1 MLSDA
6 ASAVIDW
13 TGQGLSWVNQEY
25 PALTVAVT
33 SACVLVLWRIW
44 RFTVLPS
51 YYPNDPKELPYW
63 IPFLGHGAAFFSNSN
78 ALLSR
83 ARNYYNNIQ
92 DPFALTIAN
101 SLIYVIT
108 KPQDVAEA
116 YRNTDTLSFN
126 EFVQAMMRAC
136 GNTESCVK
144 AMYNPLSKDKPGFPN
159 PHGKPLA
166 TLARQM
172 HIHQLYPGDNLDFLE
187 KQFLDWVEPR
197 LTMDALKRECPY
209 AIQSD
214 LPTAKKDDGIVLP
227 LMQWCSD
234 YFTRAGQRAYFGPSM
249 DGIDPKL
256 PQTFIIF
263 DELSWQVLYQYP
275 DFLAGEM
282 KSARNAIQRALK
294 TYIQLPQETRQGD
307 AWFTKAMENE
317 MRALG
322 ISEDDIA
329 TMLVTIY
336 WGINTNTRKAAF
348 WLLTYILHYGSEHY
362 VDIIRQET
370 LPAFS
375 PDKTIPDLDYLHD
388 NCPHLDAM
396 WNETI
401 RLSAYSASVRFVTS
415 DTIIGGKILRKGNRL
430 MIPYRQLHFDETI
443 FGVDY
448 PVEEFRHE
456 RFMQKGR
463 NLTRSDN
470 WRPFGGGTTQCPG
483 RYVAKRFVL
492 LFVAMLL
499 RRFDV
504 ELVTNRVPAAEEG
517 KPVLGIM
524 SIKDGEDVLVRVRP
538 RVI

>member
-1 MLSDA
+1 
-6 ASAVIDW
+6 
-13 TGQGLSWVNQEY
+13 
-25 PALTVAVT
+25 
-33 SACVLVLWRIW
+33 
-44 RFTVLPS
+44 
-51 YYPNDPKELPYW
+51 
-63 IPFLGHGAAFFSNSN
+63 
-78 ALLSR
+78 
-83 ARNYYNNIQ
+83 
-92 DPFALTIAN
+92 
-101 SLIYVIT
+101 
-108 KPQDVAEA
+108 
-116 YRNTDTLSFN
+116 
-126 EFVQAMMRAC
+126 
-136 GNTESCVK
+136 
-144 AMYNPLSKDKPGFPN
+144 
-159 PHGKPLA
+159 
-166 TLARQM
+166 
-172 HIHQLYPGDNLDFLE
+172 
-187 KQFLDWVEPR
+187 
-197 LTMDALKRECPY
+197 
-209 AIQSD
+209 
-214 LPTAKKDDGIVLP
+214 
-227 LMQWCSD
+227 
-234 YFTRAGQRAYFGPSM
+234 
-249 DGIDPKL
+249 
-256 PQTFIIF
+256 
-263 DELSWQVLYQYP
+263 
-275 DFLAGEM
+275 
-282 KSARNAIQRALK
+282 
-294 TYIQLPQETRQGD
+294 
-307 AWFTKAMENE
+307 MENE

-348 WLLTYILHYGSEHY
+348 WLLTYILHYGPEHY
-362 VDIIRQET
+362 IDIIRQET

-375 PDKTIPDLDYLHD
+375 PNKSIPDLDYLHD

-430 MIPYRQLHFDETI
+430 MIPYRQLHFDESI

-456 RFMQKGR
+456 RFIQKGR

-504 ELVTNRVPAAEEG
+504 ELVTRRIPAAEEG

-538 RVI
+538 R

>member
-1 MLSDA
+1 LL
-6 ASAVIDW
+6 IC
-13 TGQGLSWVNQEY
+13 T
-25 PALTVAVT
+25 
-33 SACVLVLWRIW
+33 
-44 RFTVLPS
+44 
-51 YYPNDPKELPYW
+51 
-63 IPFLGHGAAFFSNSN
+63 GHGAAFFSNSN

-83 ARNYYNNIQ
+83 ARCVAILRADFVAHQVPRNYYNNIQ
-92 DPFALTIAN
+92 DPFALSIAN

-144 AMYNPLSKDKPGFPN
+144 TMYKPLSKDKPGFPN

-214 LPTAKKDDGIVLP
+214 LPAAKKDDGIVLP

-234 YFTRAGQRAYFGPSM
+234 YFTRAGQRAYFGPAL

-256 PQTFIIF
+256 PQTFITF

-294 TYIQLPQETRQGD
+294 KYIQLPQETRQGD

-336 WGINTNTRKAAF
+336 WG
-348 WLLTYILHYGSEHY
+348 Y
-362 VDIIRQET
+362 D
-370 LPAFS
+370 PAFYS
-375 PDKTIPDLDYLHD
+375 RLH
-388 NCPHLDAM
+388 
-396 WNETI
+396 TG
-401 RLSAYSASVRFVTS
+401 S
-415 DTIIGGKILRKGNRL
+415 
-430 MIPYRQLHFDETI
+430 
-443 FGVDY
+443 
-448 PVEEFRHE
+448 
-456 RFMQKGR
+456 
-463 NLTRSDN
+463 
-470 WRPFGGGTTQCPG
+470 
-483 RYVAKRFVL
+483 
-492 LFVAMLL
+492 
-499 RRFDV
+499 
-504 ELVTNRVPAAEEG
+504 
-517 KPVLGIM
+517 
-524 SIKDGEDVLVRVRP
+524 
-538 RVI
+538 